1 MNMKFTVGIIFYSLS
16 VLAFAADQP
25 GTLSEADEYQ
35 AWASEIW
42 GSIDRKK
49 GVINIEAAGAVLTI
63 PENFY
68 YLNPEDAEKVLVDVW
83 GNPPGQDTLGMI
95 FPEGVT
101 PFDQGSWAVTVG
113 YEEDG
118 YVSDDDAGEIN
129 YTDLLVQMKE
139 DTQAS
144 SDARVKQGYEPI
156 ALIGWASPPYY
167 DASEKKLHWAKEV
180 KFGGQTNNTL
190 NYNIR
195 VLGRRGVLVLNF
207 IAGIESKAVIDANV
221 GVVLALAEFDQGSK
235 YSDFDP
241 DLDKIASYGLGAL
254 VAGKVIAK
262 TGFLAIA
269 LIFFKKFGI
278 FILIAA
284 GAFLKRVFYK
294 KKQ

>member
-1 MNMKFTVGIIFYSLS
+1 MKFIVGIIFYSLS
-16 VLAFAADQP
+16 LLAFAAEQAN
-25 GTLSEADEYQ
+25 TVSEAEQYQ

-42 GSIDRKK
+42 ESLDRKK
-49 GVINIEAAGAVLTI
+49 GVINIATAGAVLTI

-68 YLNPEDAEKVLVDVW
+68 YLSPQDSEKVLVDVW
-83 GNPPGQDTLGMI
+83 GNPPGQDTSGMI
-95 FPEGVT
+95 FPEGMT
-101 PFDQGSWAVTVG
+101 PFDQGAWAVTVG

-118 YVSDDDAGEIN
+118 YVSDDDADEIN

-139 DTQAS
+139 DTQVA

-156 ALIGWASPPYY
+156 ALMGWASPPYY
-167 DASEKKLHWAKEV
+167 DASEKKLYWAKEV
-180 KFGGQTNNTL
+180 KFGAQSNNTL

-195 VLGRRGVLVLNF
+195 VLGRKGVLVLNF
-207 IAGIESKAVIDANV
+207 IAGMESKSVIDANV
-221 GVVLALAEFDQGSK
+221 GAVLALAEFDQGSK

-269 LIFFKKFGI
+269 LVFLKKFGL

-284 GAFLKRVFYK
+284 AAFLKRVFYK
-294 KKQ
+294 KKE